1 MNENKNLLTSRSVAE
16 LQCIKERSMG
26 MKTAREVSGMLG
38 ITKRTL
44 QYYNEIGL
52 LKPSTIDAKTGYWKY
67 DEKAISRLRI
77 IRLLRKLKYP
87 VKQIR
92 RILADTDF
100 DYSTAMEDKIK
111 EFEKEIAHLNSLIDL
126 AEEIR
131 EYGISYLLKKDFQ
144 KEEKEWR

>member
-1 MNENKNLLTSRSVAE
+1 
-16 LQCIKERSMG
+16 

-100 DYSTAMEDKIK
+100 DFSAAMEDKIK
-111 EFEKEIAHLNSLIDL
+111 EFENEITHLNSLIDL

-131 EYGISYLLKKDFQ
+131 EYGMTSLVSDLLR
-144 KEEKEWR
+144 EEQNR